1 MINYPFHKLLFY
13 LLVIAKFRRVEYA
26 SLLNTYLPSI
36 KFDFEDPFEYI
47 QKIVKEIPLPAGVYS
62 NKEDPSSLIIYLS
75 RFKLR
80 ELHTVFNQ
88 EQFEDIIF
96 DTDLRRKIDAMALS
110 PSFRKIDIIR
120 EFPSINHEYIEI
132 YLDCFA
138 NFDQIDSR
146 NIYVS
151 KYIGDPSE
159 RSLLIKVLTTTSRI
173 HLKTI
178 LGIRTN
184 LDPKTIIEKS
194 LSVMDM
200 KSDLALI
207 NEDDDKLER
216 WTKLRISI
224 AEKLIKMGAGSKTD
238 LDNLMEALKAE
249 PDFKDPVIYT
259 KEDLENEFSQAKD
272 ELPS

>member
-1 MINYPFHKLLFY
+1 MINYPFHRLLFY
-13 LLVIAKFRRVEYA
+13 LLVIAKFRRTEYV

-36 KFDFEDPFEYI
+36 VFDHNDPFEYI
-47 QKIVKEIPLPAGVYS
+47 QKLVKEIPLPAGIYS
-62 NKEDPSSLIIYLS
+62 GKEDPSSFNIYLS

-96 DTDLRRKIDAMALS
+96 DTDVRRKIDAMSLS

-146 NIYVS
+146 NIYIATH
-151 KYIGDPSE
+151 IGDPSE
-159 RSLLIKVLTTTSRI
+159 KSLLIKVLTTTSRI

-178 LGIRTN
+178 LGIKTN

-207 NEDDDKLER
+207 NEDDDKLEK
-216 WTKLRISI
+216 WTKLRIMI

-259 KEDLENEFSQAKD
+259 KEDLENEFSQANKN
-272 ELPS
+272 ESV